1 MTIPFKAVAVDM
13 DGTFLNDKR
22 SYDHDLFN
30 QVLSKLEKNHI
41 QFIVASG
48 RPFAR
53 LKNDFPEFV
62 DRMDFVTAN
71 GSRLIVEDKE
81 VAIEGLTKKQTI
93 VLINFVHN
101 KYGSMAIMVY
111 GRKQAYI
118 GTEAPEKDKAFLQYF
133 AKESTEL
140 SDWQDLPD
148 EVFIELTFHYDSKI
162 ANDIEKKFNE
172 RYGNIVTTFASSP
185 VAIDVV
191 KHGINKATG
200 LKKLLAHFGLTGDD
214 LIAFGDSGNDIPM
227 LDFAKYSYAMENG
240 MSIAKKHAKYLAP
253 NNNDNGVLQV
263 LNKYL
268 NKN

>member
-62 DRMDFVTAN
+62 DRIDFVTAN
-71 GSRLIVEDKE
+71 GSRLIVEGKE
-81 VAIEGLTKKQTI
+81 VAIEGLTKKQAI
-93 VLINFVHN
+93 DLINFVHN
-101 KYGSMAIMVY
+101 KYGSMATMVY

-148 EVFIELTFHYDSKI
+148 EVFIELTFIMI
-162 ANDIEKKFNE
+162 ARLLTI
-172 RYGNIVTTFASSP
+172 
-185 VAIDVV
+185 
-191 KHGINKATG
+191 
-200 LKKLLAHFGLTGDD
+200 LKRNLMK
-214 LIAFGDSGNDIPM
+214 
-227 LDFAKYSYAMENG
+227 G
-240 MSIAKKHAKYLAP
+240 M
-253 NNNDNGVLQV
+253 GV
-263 LNKYL
+263 
-268 NKN
+268 